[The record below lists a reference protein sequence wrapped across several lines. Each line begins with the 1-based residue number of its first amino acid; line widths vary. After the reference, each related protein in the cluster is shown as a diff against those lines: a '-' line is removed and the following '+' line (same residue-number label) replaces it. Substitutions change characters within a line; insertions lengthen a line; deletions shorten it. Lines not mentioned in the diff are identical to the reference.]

1 MERFQ
6 EQQILTNYKKLILA
20 EEQETTGG
28 SLKNILIGLVS
39 TVTLGVGGFITNKL
53 TGGEEETKTEVA
65 APAPVINIT
74 NSNQQSQQAAAAGGK
89 TVIIKEKAAP
99 AQPAQQAAP
108 APKPVKTETEK
119 RKEEGLEW

>member
-1 MERFQ
+1 M
-6 EQQILTNYKKLILA
+6 A
-20 EEQETTGG
+20 EEQESTGT

-39 TVTLGVGGFITNKL
+39 TVTLGVGGFITNQL
-53 TGGEEETKTEVA
+53 TGGEEEAKTEVA

-99 AQPAQQAAP
+99 ASSQPAAQPAP
-108 APKPVKTETEK
+108 AKPVKTETEK
-119 RKEEGLEW
+119 RKEDMDW

>member
-1 MERFQ
+1 M
-6 EQQILTNYKKLILA
+6 A
-20 EEQETTGG
+20 EEQESTGT

-39 TVTLGVGGFITNKL
+39 TVTLGVGGFITNQL
-53 TGGEEETKTEVA
+53 TGGDEEAKTEVA

-99 AQPAQQAAP
+99 ASSQPAAQPAP
-108 APKPVKTETEK
+108 AKPVKTETEK
-119 RKEEGLEW
+119 RKEDMDW